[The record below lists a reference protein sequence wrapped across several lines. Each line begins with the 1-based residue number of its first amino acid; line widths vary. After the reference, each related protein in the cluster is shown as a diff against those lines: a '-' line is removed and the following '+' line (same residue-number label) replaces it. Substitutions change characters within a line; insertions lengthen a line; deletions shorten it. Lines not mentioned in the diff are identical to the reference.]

1 MGPLLVY
8 IDVGLDERYPVEE
21 SGRVETVLL
30 SATGAQVFE
39 GSELFCPG
47 PADDIFNDEAKT

>member
-8 IDVGLDERYPVEE
+8 IDVGLDERNPVEE
-21 SGRVETVLL
+21 SGRVEAVLL
-30 SATGAQVFE
+30 GTAGTQVFE